1 VKKALIGVLA
11 VLASPWIAAAHAG
24 ALVDVAVVNR
34 ANGQRMPAWTH
45 QGRLYVAGTPGE
57 KYSVLVAN
65 RTGARVLTVVSV
77 DGVNVITGETAA
89 PGQSGY
95 VLDPWGSV
103 DISGW
108 RKNMSEVAAFVFTA
122 LPDSYAARTDRPD
135 NVGVIGVAVFREHRP
150 PRPRPPAIQQPAPFS
165 GLGSRSDEA
174 RESAS
179 GAARDSAAKPAA
191 PSAEA
196 PMRAEPKL
204 EEKLGTGHGEREA
217 SGARWTQFRRASESP
232 NELLS
237 VYYDSRANLLA
248 RGIIRM
254 PSRAEPSPFPGFR
267 FTPDP
272 RS

>member
-1 VKKALIGVLA
+1 VKNALVGVLA
-11 VLASPWIAAAHAG
+11 ALASLWMTAVHAG

-34 ANGQRMPAWTH
+34 VTGQRMPTWTH

-57 KYSVLVAN
+57 KYSVLVTN
-65 RTGARVLTVVSV
+65 KTGARVLTVVSV
-77 DGVNVITGETAA
+77 DGVNAITGETAA

-103 DISGW
+103 DVSGW
-108 RKNMSEVAAFVFTA
+108 RKSMSEVAAFLFTA

-135 NVGVIGVAVFREHRP
+135 NVGVIGVAVFREYRP
-150 PRPRPPAIQQPAPFS
+150 PRPRPPVLQQPAPFS
-165 GLGSRSDEA
+165 GLGGRGDEA
-174 RESAS
+174 RESAR
-179 GAARDSAAKPAA
+179 GAARDSAGKPAA
-191 PSAEA
+191 SSAEA

-237 VYYDSRANLLA
+237 VYYDSRANLIA
-248 RGIIRM
+248 RGIIRA

-272 RS
+272 KG

>member
-1 VKKALIGVLA
+1 V
-11 VLASPWIAAAHAG
+11 AAAHAG

-34 ANGQRMPAWTH
+34 ANGQRMPTWAH
-45 QGRLYVAGTPGE
+45 HGRLYVAGTPGE
-57 KYSVLVAN
+57 KYSVLVTN
-65 RTGARVLTVVSV
+65 RTSERVLTVVSV
-77 DGVNVITGETAA
+77 DGINVITGETAA

-95 VLDPWGSV
+95 VLDPLGSV
-103 DISGW
+103 DINGW

-150 PRPRPPAIQQPAPFS
+150 ARPRPPAIQQPSPFS
-165 GLGSRSDEA
+165 GLGSRGDEA

-179 GAARDSAAKPAA
+179 DAAGKPAT

-217 SGARWTQFRRASESP
+217 SGVRWTQFKRAGESP

-237 VYYDSRANLLA
+237 VYYDSRANLMA
-248 RGIIRM
+248 RGIIRT
-254 PSRAEPSPFPGFR
+254 PLRAEPSPFPGFR